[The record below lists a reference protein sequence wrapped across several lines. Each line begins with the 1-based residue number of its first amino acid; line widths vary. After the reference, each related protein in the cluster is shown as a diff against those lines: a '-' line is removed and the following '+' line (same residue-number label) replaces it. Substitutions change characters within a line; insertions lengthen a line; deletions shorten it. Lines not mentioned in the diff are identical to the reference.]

1 MNIDNPEHTTGVGRR
16 TIMAGAAWTIP
27 AIAIAAAAPANA
39 AASGL
44 SLAFDKSS
52 YSGTLC
58 TAISGAY
65 VTATTGGVP
74 AAGQSVTVSLGNGFA
89 FENGLTSYTGVS
101 GSDGRVSLP
110 AIRVKTAST
119 TSAISAASS
128 TAIASSTVS
137 SAAASSGQ
145 TARYR
150 IVGTSSANYDYAV
163 PTGSTVVGPK
173 TTLDPDG
180 VLRKFS
186 ATVASGVTSAWA
198 DWASNDQLTI
208 TWIDATGAHYRIWGT
223 NDVLIASANS
233 DWAVPTGSVVVGPS
247 TTLDPSGVLRKSTG
261 QISTGVTSAWAD
273 FASSD
278 QITITWVD
286 ADGAHYRIW
295 GTNGVLISSANRDY
309 AIPAGSK
316 VVGPSTTLDPNGVLR
331 NNSTQ
336 VATGVTSAWAD
347 FASSD
352 QITTSWVDATGAHY
366 RIAAVTS
373 ANLDYAV
380 PGGSIVAGPSTTLDP
395 NGVARRSTSQLATGV
410 TSLWGAFASNDQ
422 LTLTWIDGAC

>member
-1 MNIDNPEHTTGVGRR
+1 MNTENPEDSGGVGRR

-27 AIAIAAAAPANA
+27 AIAIATAAPARA

-44 SLAFDKSS
+44 TLAFDKAS

-65 VTATTGGVP
+65 VTATAGGVA
-74 AAGQSVTVSLGNGFA
+74 AAGQSITVSLGNGFA

-101 GSDGRVSLP
+101 GGDGRVNLP
-110 AIRVKTAST
+110 PIRVKTAST
-119 TSAISAASS
+119 TSVMSAASS
-128 TAIASSTVS
+128 TATASSTVS
-137 SAAASSGQ
+137 SAAASTSQ

-150 IVGTSSANYDYAV
+150 NAGTSSANHDYTV
-163 PTGSTVVGPK
+163 PAGSIVVGPK
-173 TTLDPDG
+173 TTLDPGG

-208 TWIDATGAHYRIWGT
+208 TWTDATGAHYRIWGT
-223 NDVLIASANS
+223 NDVLIASANA
-233 DWAVPTGSVVVGPS
+233 DWVVPSGSVVVGPS
-247 TTLDPSGVLRKSTG
+247 TTLDPSGVLRKSTA

-278 QITITWVD
+278 QITITWID
-286 ADGAHYRIW
+286 TAGAHYRIW
-295 GTNGVLISSANRDY
+295 GTNGVLISGANQNY
-309 AIPAGSK
+309 TVPAGSV
-316 VVGPSTTLDPNGVLR
+316 VVGPATTLDPSGVLR
-331 NNSTQ
+331 RVTTQ

-352 QITTSWVDATGAHY
+352 QLTVSWVDAAGAHY
-366 RIAAVTS
+366 RIASLT
-373 ANLDYAV
+373 NPDWDYAV
-380 PGGSIVAGPSTTLDP
+380 PAGSVMVGPSTTLDP
-395 NGVARRSTSQLATGV
+395 QGVLRRSTMQAATGV
-410 TSLWGAFASNDQ
+410 TSAWAAFASNDQ
-422 LTLTWIDGAC
+422 LTLTWVDGAC